1 MFLAT
6 TLTGFKM
13 LCSSVRACHRYRHIH
28 LYLCRIRWDA
38 CNQACCCV
46 VLFQTQCEVS
56 SEESKVTYNE
66 WAAKQSGKMSVC
78 KY

>member
-6 TLTGFKM
+6 TSTGFKM

-38 CNQACCCV
+38 CNQVCCCV

-66 WAAKQSGKMSVC
+66 WAAKQSGKMSVG